1 MQHYKR
7 PGQRRRRVS
16 KAPDGWP
23 EDLPPPRVDEPPD
36 PSPGTDVGDI
46 TLRWYGQTYMI
57 PLKVP
62 GTVNGRR
69 NRPRSDQIAA
79 LIGGE
84 WLVMSLRAALLEMDN
99 LASRVM
105 TRKERQT

>member
-7 PGQRRRRVS
+7 QGRRRRPVS

-23 EDLPPPRVDEPPD
+23 DDVPPPRVDEPPD
-36 PSPGTDVGDI
+36 PCPGSDLGEI
-46 TLRWYGQTYMI
+46 TLRWYGQTYMV

-69 NRPRSDQIAA
+69 NRPRSDQVAA
-79 LIGGE
+79 QIGGE
-84 WLVMSLRAALLEMDN
+84 WLVMSLRAALMEIGKM
-99 LASRVM
+99 APRVM
-105 TRKERQT
+105 TRKERLE